1 MDRRRASPRAPL
13 AMDILK
19 SFISL
24 LALINPVGAIPFFLS
39 LTAHQRDGE
48 RRRTIRIASISVFC
62 VVAITALFGQQI
74 ISFFGIS
81 VGSLEVGGGIIML
94 LMAINML
101 NAQIGN
107 SRSTPEERD
116 EAEQKDNV
124 AVVPLAIPLLT
135 GPGAISTTIIYA
147 AEAAHWYDRLIL
159 VAIGAVLAAL
169 CFLSLRL
176 AEPIARWVG
185 RTGINIGTRL
195 MGLMLSALA
204 VEFIVDGLKV
214 LLPNLK

>member
-1 MDRRRASPRAPL
+1 
-13 AMDILK
+13 MDILK

-24 LALINPVGAIPFFLS
+24 LALINPVGAIPFFMS
-39 LTAHQRDGE
+39 LTALQSDVE
-48 RRRTIRIASISVFC
+48 RRRTIRIAAISVFC
-62 VVAITALFGQQI
+62 VIAVTTLLGQQI

-107 SRSTPEERD
+107 TRSTPEERH
-116 EAEQKDNV
+116 EAELKDNI

-135 GPGAISTTIIYA
+135 GPGSISTVIIYA
-147 AEAAHWYDRLIL
+147 ANSRHWYERAGL
-159 VAIGAVLAAL
+159 VAIGAVLALL
-169 CFLSLRL
+169 CFVAMRL
-176 AEPIARWVG
+176 AEPIANWIG
-185 RTGINIGTRL
+185 RTGINIATRL

-204 VEFIVDGLKV
+204 VEFIVNGLRA
-214 LLPNLK
+214 LLPALR

>member
-1 MDRRRASPRAPL
+1 
-13 AMDILK
+13 MDIIK

-39 LTAHQRDGE
+39 LTSQQSIAEQ
-48 RRRTIRIASISVFC
+48 RRTIRVASISVFC
-62 VVAITALFGQQI
+62 VIAVSTLLGQQI
-74 ISFFGIS
+74 IRFFGIS
-81 VGSLEVGGGIIML
+81 IGALEVGGGIIML
-94 LMAINML
+94 LMSISML
-101 NAQIGN
+101 NAQVGN
-107 SRSTPEERD
+107 ARSTPEERH
-116 EAEQKDNV
+116 EAEMKDNI

-135 GPGAISTTIIYA
+135 GPGSISTVLVYSA
-147 AEAAHWYDRLIL
+147 SYPHWYERISLI
-159 VAIGAVLAAL
+159 AIGAVIAAL
-169 CFLSLRL
+169 CFGSLSL

-204 VEFIVDGLKV
+204 VEFIVNGLKA

>member
-1 MDRRRASPRAPL
+1 MNL
-13 AMDILK
+13 LK

-39 LTAHQRDGE
+39 LTTDMSSSEKAG
-48 RRRTIRIASISVFC
+48 TIRIASISVFC
-62 VVAITALFGQQI
+62 VIAVTALLGQQI
-74 ISFFGIS
+74 IAFFGIS
-81 VGSLEVGGGIIML
+81 VGSLQVGGGIIML

-101 NAQIGN
+101 NAQVGN
-107 SRSTPEERD
+107 TRSTPEERH
-116 EAEQKDNV
+116 EAEMKNSI

-135 GPGAISTTIIYA
+135 GPGSISTVIVYSA
-147 AEAAHWYDRLIL
+147 SVVHWYDRLGL
-159 VAIGAVLAAL
+159 VVIGAILAGL
-169 CFLSLRL
+169 CFGALML

-204 VEFIVDGLKV
+204 VEFIVNGLKA
-214 LLPNLK
+214 LLPSLK

>member
-1 MDRRRASPRAPL
+1 MNL
-13 AMDILK
+13 LK

-39 LTAHQRDGE
+39 LTTDMSSSEKAG
-48 RRRTIRIASISVFC
+48 TIRIASISVFC
-62 VVAITALFGQQI
+62 VIAVTALLGQQI
-74 ISFFGIS
+74 IAFFGIS

-101 NAQIGN
+101 NAQVGN
-107 SRSTPEERD
+107 TRSTPEERH
-116 EAEQKDNV
+116 EAEMKNSI

-135 GPGAISTTIIYA
+135 GPGSISTVIVYSA
-147 AEAAHWYDRLIL
+147 SVVHWYDRLGL
-159 VAIGAVLAAL
+159 VVIGAVLAGL
-169 CFLSLRL
+169 CFGSLML

-204 VEFIVDGLKV
+204 VEFIVNGLKA
-214 LLPNLK
+214 LLPSLK

>member
-1 MDRRRASPRAPL
+1 
-13 AMDILK
+13 MDIIK

-24 LALINPVGAIPFFLS
+24 LALINPIGAIPFFMS
-39 LTAHQRDGE
+39 LTQQQSDDE

-62 VVAITALFGQQI
+62 VITVTTLLGQQI

-94 LMAINML
+94 LMAISML

-107 SRSTPEERD
+107 SRSTPEERH
-116 EAEQKDNV
+116 EAEMKDNI

-135 GPGAISTTIIYA
+135 GPGSISTVIVYSA
-147 AEAAHWYDRLIL
+147 NFRHWYDRVSL
-159 VAIGAVLAAL
+159 VAIGALLAVI
-169 CFLSLRL
+169 CFFSLRL
-176 AEPIARWVG
+176 AEPIARWIG

-204 VEFIVDGLKV
+204 VEFIVDGLKA
-214 LLPNLK
+214 LLPNLR

>member
-1 MDRRRASPRAPL
+1 MRGWL

-24 LALINPVGAIPFFLS
+24 LALINPVGAVPFFLS
-39 LTAHQRDGE
+39 LTSQQSDAE
-48 RRRTIRIASISVFC
+48 RRRTIRIASISVFF
-62 VVAITALFGQQI
+62 VIAVTAMCGQQI

-107 SRSTPEERD
+107 ARATPEERF
-116 EAEQKDNV
+116 EAESKDNV

-135 GPGAISTTIIYA
+135 GPGAISTVIVYSA
-147 AEAAHWYDRLIL
+147 SFRHWYDRVSLI
-159 VAIGAVLAAL
+159 VIGAVLAAI

-176 AEPIARWVG
+176 AEPIAHWVG

-204 VEFIVDGLKV
+204 VEFIVDGLKA
-214 LLPNLK
+214 LLPGLK

>member
-1 MDRRRASPRAPL
+1 MDL
-13 AMDILK
+13 LK

-24 LALINPVGAIPFFLS
+24 LALINPVGAVPFFLS
-39 LTAHQRDGE
+39 LTSQQSDAE
-48 RRRTIRIASISVFC
+48 RRHTIRIASISVFC
-62 VVAITALFGQQI
+62 VIAVTTLLGQQI

-107 SRSTPEERD
+107 ARSTPEERD
-116 EAEQKDNV
+116 EAESKNSI

-135 GPGAISTTIIYA
+135 GPGSISTVIVYSA
-147 AEAAHWYDRLIL
+147 NSPHWYDRLGL
-159 VAIGAVLAAL
+159 VAIGAILAAI
-169 CFLSLRL
+169 CFFSLRL

-185 RTGINIGTRL
+185 QTGINIGTRL

-204 VEFIVDGLKV
+204 VEFIVDGLKA
-214 LLPNLK
+214 LLPNLR

>member
-1 MDRRRASPRAPL
+1 MDL
-13 AMDILK
+13 LK

-24 LALINPVGAIPFFLS
+24 LALINPIGAVPFFLS
-39 LTAHQRDGE
+39 LTSKDSELE

-62 VVAITALFGQQI
+62 VIAVTTLLGQQI

-94 LMAINML
+94 LMAISML

-107 SRSTPEERD
+107 ARATAEERD
-116 EAEQKDNV
+116 EAESKNSI

-135 GPGAISTTIIYA
+135 GPGSISTVIVYA
-147 AEAAHWYDRLIL
+147 ANAHHWYDRIGL
-159 VAIGAVLAAL
+159 VAIGLVIAAI
-169 CFLSLRL
+169 CFGTLRL
-176 AEPIARWVG
+176 AEPIARWIG
-185 RTGINIGTRL
+185 QTGINIGTRL

-204 VEFIVDGLKV
+204 VEFIVDGLKA
-214 LLPNLK
+214 LLPNLR

>member
-1 MDRRRASPRAPL
+1 
-13 AMDILK
+13 MDILK

-39 LTAHQRDGE
+39 LTSQQSAAEQ
-48 RRRTIRIASISVFC
+48 RRTIRIASISVFC
-62 VVAITALFGQQI
+62 VIAVTTLLGQQI
-74 ISFFGIS
+74 IGFFGIS

-94 LMAINML
+94 LMSINML

-107 SRSTPEERD
+107 ARSTPEERH
-116 EAEQKDNV
+116 EAELKDNV

-135 GPGAISTTIIYA
+135 GPGSISTVIVYSA
-147 AEAAHWYDRLIL
+147 SFRHWYDRVSLI
-159 VAIGAVLAAL
+159 VIGAVIAAL
-169 CFLSLRL
+169 CFGSLSL

-204 VEFIVDGLKV
+204 VEFIVDGLKA

>member
-1 MDRRRASPRAPL
+1 
-13 AMDILK
+13 MDILK

-39 LTAHQRDGE
+39 LTSQQSAAEQ
-48 RRRTIRIASISVFC
+48 RRTIRIASISVFC
-62 VVAITALFGQQI
+62 VIAVTTLLGQQI

-94 LMAINML
+94 LMSINML

-107 SRSTPEERD
+107 ARSTPEERH
-116 EAEQKDNV
+116 EAELKDNV

-135 GPGAISTTIIYA
+135 GPGSISTVIVYSA
-147 AEAAHWYDRLIL
+147 SFHHWYDRVSLI
-159 VAIGAVLAAL
+159 AIGAVIAAL
-169 CFLSLRL
+169 CFGSLSL

-204 VEFIVDGLKV
+204 VEFIVDGLKA

>member
-1 MDRRRASPRAPL
+1 MDF
-13 AMDILK
+13 LK

-24 LALINPVGAIPFFLS
+24 LALINPVGAVPFFLS
-39 LTAHQRDGE
+39 LTSGQSAAE
-48 RRRTIRIASISVFC
+48 RRRTIRVTSISVFC
-62 VVAITALFGQQI
+62 VIAVTAVLGQQI
-74 ISFFGIS
+74 IGFFGIS

-107 SRSTPEERD
+107 TRSTAEERD
-116 EAEQKDNV
+116 EAESKNSV

-135 GPGAISTTIIYA
+135 GPGSISTVIVYA
-147 AEAAHWYDRLIL
+147 ASAHHWYDRIGL
-159 VAIGAVLAAL
+159 VVIGAVLAGI

-176 AEPIARWVG
+176 AEPIARWIG
-185 RTGINIGTRL
+185 QTGINIGTRL

-204 VEFIVDGLKV
+204 VEFIVDGLKA
-214 LLPNLK
+214 LLPNL